1 MKNKTEKISCI
12 IPAYNEAGRIGAVLD
27 AARNHPMI
35 NEVIL
40 IDDGSTDRTKE
51 TIEQKLGEKVKLIS
65 FEKNMGKSFAVA
77 AGIEKAV
84 NDIIF
89 LLDGDLMGLTEKD
102 ISNII
107 HPILSGEADMSI
119 SLRKNS
125 LLIYKLFKLDYV
137 SGERVF
143 QKSLIME
150 HLAEIRRLPGFGLES
165 FINELIIKNSWRV
178 KVVYWRDVITPRK
191 SKKIGFF
198 KGRKKDLSMI
208 IQILSVTSPREII
221 RIYFKMIKLRST

>member
-1 MKNKTEKISCI
+1 
-12 IPAYNEAGRIGAVLD
+12 
-27 AARNHPMI
+27 
-35 NEVIL
+35 
-40 IDDGSTDRTKE
+40 
-51 TIEQKLGEKVKLIS
+51 
-65 FEKNMGKSFAVA
+65 
-77 AGIEKAV
+77 
-84 NDIIF
+84 
-89 LLDGDLMGLTEKD
+89 
-102 ISNII
+102 
-107 HPILSGEADMSI
+107 
-119 SLRKNS
+119 
-125 LLIYKLFKLDYV
+125 
-137 SGERVF
+137 
-143 QKSLIME
+143 ME